1 LMRGYRFMET
11 GRFRRFEVKIASE
24 TLPDCVPLLYH
35 LTTVYSELFKHV

>member
-1 LMRGYRFMET
+1 MET

-35 LTTVYSELFKHV
+35 LTGKLSIQNYLCMYDLIW